1 MPLLPLSCLFYLHL
15 ISLPVAL
22 SLLPTQDLCT
32 CSSSFFLGH
41 SPLIG
46 LFELLFIKYSFTYLF
61 YSGWDG
67 FPLPFEIRLDGVIC
81 LGICSRMSENM
92 TQIMVCLWDRVYPLV
107 PLSSSR
113 GGGTCSSWPACP
125 RRRRLTWWHRC
136 EHNFQLGA
144 KHRQAQTETAKPC
157 LPTSERINYVERII
171 LP

>member
-113 GGGTCSSWPACP
+113 GGGGHAPADLLAQGGGDSHDDTDVSIIFNLVP
-125 RRRRLTWWHRC
+125 STDKLRLK
-136 EHNFQLGA
+136 QLN
-144 KHRQAQTETAKPC
+144 PVY
-157 LPTSERINYVERII
+157 LPQKE
-171 LP
+171 